1 MGFFFSKRIAIF
13 IIGLS
18 LLISGGC
25 ATVYQETA
33 ARVWQDRSGQDQKVD
48 LKIHTSILDRLSD
61 KDKGLLLDVSA
72 DVWEQRVMLTGT
84 LDDPGVHKEVLKLA
98 KQDDRIKELYDHIQI
113 VTKEEKEA
121 RRKQKENQE
130 QNKVKEGEKSG
141 VGQTVDDFWIETK
154 IKAQLLTGQNVTSVN
169 YFYRSVKN
177 NVYVVGKAKS
187 QFEKDKV
194 LQIIKDTKGV
204 TSVTEH
210 IEVVSEAAY

>member
-1 MGFFFSKRIAIF
+1 MGLFPVKQVAIVV
-13 IIGLS
+13 IGLS
-18 LLISGGC
+18 ILISSGC

-48 LKIHTSILDRLSD
+48 LKIHTAILDRLSD

-84 LDDPGVHKEVLKLA
+84 LDDPAVHSDVVKIV
-98 KQDDRIKELYDHIQI
+98 KQDDRIKEFHDHIQM

-121 RRKQKENQE
+121 RRKQKEERE
-130 QNKVKEGEKSG
+130 QNKDKKEKSG

-154 IKAQLLTGQNVTSVN
+154 IKAQLITGQNVTSVN

-177 NVYVVGKAKS
+177 KVYVIGKAKS

-204 TSVTEH
+204 TSITEH
-210 IEVVSEAAY
+210 IAVVAGASY

>member
-1 MGFFFSKRIAIF
+1 MRHR
-13 IIGLS
+13 
-18 LLISGGC
+18 ISGNCGTGV
-25 ATVYQETA
+25 AGSIWT
-33 ARVWQDRSGQDQKVD
+33 GPKID

-84 LDDPGVHKEVLKLA
+84 LDDSAVHKEVIKLA
-98 KQDDRIKELYDHIQI
+98 KQDDRIKKFYDHIQI

-121 RRKQKENQE
+121 RRKQKEDQK
-130 QNKVKEGEKSG
+130 QNKGKEDEKSG

-154 IKAQLLTGQNVTSVN
+154 IKAQLITGQNVTSVN

-177 NVYVVGKAKS
+177 NVYVIGKAKS

-194 LQIIKDTKGV
+194 LQVIKDTKGV

-210 IEVVSEAAY
+210 IEVVSEAAYQNLYFDIWERK

>member
-1 MGFFFSKRIAIF
+1 MTIF
-13 IIGLS
+13 IVGLS

-48 LKIHTSILDRLSD
+48 LKIHTAILDRLSD
-61 KDKGLLLDVSA
+61 KDKGLLLDVNA

-84 LDDPGVHKEVLKLA
+84 LDDPTVHQEVIKIA
-98 KQDDRIKELYDHIQI
+98 KQDDRIRDFYDHVQI

-121 RRKQKENQE
+121 RRKQKEDQK
-130 QNKVKEGEKSG
+130 QNKGKEEDKSG

-154 IKAQLLTGQNVTSVN
+154 LKAQLITGKNVTSVN

-177 NVYVVGKAKS
+177 KIYV
-187 QFEKDKV
+187 
-194 LQIIKDTKGV
+194 I
-204 TSVTEH
+204 
-210 IEVVSEAAY
+210 